1 MEVEW
6 EGGHGRIV
14 GWVSR
19 GRTKKIFAI
28 VLVRRSFVAVPI
40 GELKLVRAPKK

>member
-6 EGGHGRIV
+6 KDGRGRVV

-19 GRTKKIFAI
+19 GRTKKIYAI
-28 VLVRRSFVAVPI
+28 VLVRRSFVAVPLE
-40 GELKLVRAPKK
+40 ELKVTRKR